1 MLGLSTSSSPGT
13 KPMRSIINAG
23 RKLWLKFRRSDNIS
37 RERLS
42 NANFEDNEPAAGNDF
57 LSGGLQFNNWI
68 ENQNSGLRRFTKIP
82 GGIRCDIL
90 EPADNTWHNRIYSD
104 VLNSSLTENQ
114 TYRFTAEVRCSVDGN
129 FNASIEATNGDDPQ
143 PHPDVQTAVT
153 NSEFSLVNTT
163 FNYIPDSDGEN
174 GVSNIVVHLYP
185 NIVLPAGS
193 FYEVRNVSLKEISQ
207 FELDAS
213 SESNDAKLFTGKALS
228 FDGTND
234 YVALPATLEETVWTC
249 AMWLG
254 DYTEGSFDFIIGED
268 SNSNIGLQNDQDATG
283 KIFFRANNSDY
294 YDFDSNITTF
304 TGYKRFVW
312 TSDGTNVYLYIDGVF
327 ISNATNAEGEIPS
340 DTTLEVK
347 QIMAGYSTGGSNNHL
362 VQGKASDFQFYD
374 SCWTANDAY
383 LDYTYPNELLIDA
396 GGSVARNSLRV
407 HLPMSEGSGAVAFN
421 SVRLGEELITNT
433 DFSTGGAITTTSYD
447 LGWRVINANNEGGS
461 ISGGA
466 LTLNYTSGQESDEA
480 RVYATVSTS
489 TFVKPSDH
497 AGKKYR
503 LEYEIVAI
511 TGSPKLYYYNGGYIL
526 GSSTLGIKTV
536 YFTSQTNRLVILKNA
551 AENSSVTIDNI
562 SLREVVTP
570 FDSIYNGAALG
581 ATWVTAQP
589 TIPQLGMQDWS
600 KGSNLF
606 PTSESS
612 LSLTNVTSS
621 AVEGPAVNSA
631 DALNTAT
638 RLTETT
644 ANGQHY
650 SSAVFVAYSGIE
662 YTLSVFV
669 KKGTYDQI
677 RLVTSS
683 SVIASEIFFTFSTEA
698 FTATTF
704 SPAAEDYGNGWY
716 RVSWTGTAKTDFGAS
731 SNCSLYISPLNLS
744 SYAGATSKYTDF
756 FGWQVEIGDTMG
768 NYIPTNGL
776 LAQDATLTA
785 NPYNAGYD
793 VVGNALRTRNK
804 SLNLNGIGYAEIADD
819 DTLDFGTGDFTMEC
833 WVKYKFEHTGSA
845 VNCIIALGGDAANA
859 SASLLTS
866 STTFRV
872 YVGSGFVNSTYTL
885 VEDNWYHVVGTRT
898 GTTIRL
904 YINGE
909 VESSTGTSNQSLTN
923 ALVKFVGVDTN
934 TTTRTYKSA
943 INEVRVY
950 NRALSLTEITNNYK
964 VGKSKHSN

>member
-1 MLGLSTSSSPGT
+1 
-13 KPMRSIINAG
+13 MRSIINAG

-42 NANFEDNEPAAGNDF
+42 NANFEDNEPAADNDF
-57 LSGGLQFNNWI
+57 LSGGLQFNNWV
-68 ENQNSGLRRFTKIP
+68 ENKNSGLRRFTKIP

-129 FNASIEATNGDDPQ
+129 FNASIEATNGDDAQ

-174 GVSNIVVHLYP
+174 GVSNVLVHLYP
-185 NIVLPAGS
+185 NIALSAGG

-234 YVALPATLEETVWTC
+234 YVELPADLDETVWTC

-254 DYTEGSFDFIIGED
+254 DYVNP
-268 SNSNIGLQNDQDATG
+268 NSYDWLFGKDTARSIGLANNPTD
-283 KIFFRANNSDY
+283 KIFFRSSSSTY
-294 YDFDSNITTF
+294 YDFTTDTPSSY
-304 TGYKRFVW
+304 TGYKRFVFA
-312 TSDGTNVYLYIDGVF
+312 SDGTDISLYIDGVF
-327 ISNATNAEGEIPS
+327 MDSVTPD
-340 DTTLEVK
+340 DTHLRLRR
-347 QIMAGYSTGGSNNHL
+347 IMAGYNTSSHL
-362 VQGKASDFQFYD
+362 TEGKASDFQFYD

-421 SVRLGEELITNT
+421 SVRLGEELIENN
-433 DFSTGGAITTTSYD
+433 DFSSVGNWNAGGGWEVLGNDKATNDGTGGILRQFDT
-447 LGWRVINANNEGGS
+447 VP
-461 ISGGA
+461 
-466 LTLNYTSGQESDEA
+466 LNTRFKVVFTVADYVTGNIQIKFAPVGQS
-480 RVYATVSTS
+480 
-489 TFVKPSDH
+489 
-497 AGKKYR
+497 
-503 LEYEIVAI
+503 VAI
-511 TGSPKLYYYNGGYIL
+511 TGNNTY
-526 GSSTLGIKTV
+526 TV
-536 YFTSQTNRLVILKNA
+536 YTAGDNNSNDDFQIIATSGFVGSIT
-551 AENSSVTIDNI
+551 NI
-562 SLREVVTP
+562 SVREIVTP

-612 LSLTNVTSS
+612 LTLSNVTSS
-621 AVEGPAVNSA
+621 AVEGPAINSA

-644 ANGQHY
+644 ADDQHY

-662 YTLSVFV
+662 YTFSVFV
-669 KKGTYDQI
+669 KKGTYDEI

-683 SVIASEIFFTFSTEA
+683 NRIVSSVYFTFSTES
-698 FTATTF
+698 FRATTY

-716 RVSWTGTAKTDFGAS
+716 RVSWTATAKTDFGAS
-731 SNCSLYISPLNLS
+731 SSCVLYLSPLDLS

-804 SLNLNGIGYAEIADD
+804 GLNLDGIGYAEIVADSSLTD
-819 DTLDFGTGDFTMEC
+819 ITNGTIQFWLKNTNT
-833 WVKYKFEHTGSA
+833 VKFVVFSEE
-845 VNCIIALGGDAANA
+845 GGTDYIGAYNPPTA
-859 SASLLTS
+859 SGLW
-866 STTFRV
+866 
-872 YVGSGFVNSTYTL
+872 YNS
-885 VEDNWYHVVGTRT
+885 
-898 GTTIRL
+898 
-904 YINGE
+904 
-909 VESSTGTSNQSLTN
+909 SSTGTITSTADNNIALTTGMITDGDWHMHTMTGVNISSFTVFQLGNYSNTFPL
-923 ALVKFVGVDTN
+923 DTI
-934 TTTRTYKSA
+934 
-943 INEVRVY
+943 INDVRLY
-950 NRALSLTEITNNYK
+950 NRVLTAAEIINNYK
-964 VGKSKHSN
+964 VGKSKHS